1 MKNLLAR
8 ASKLGRRPACGLH
21 GSVTS
26 SHNPGRA
33 YLACQTSA
41 NRTVG
46 ATFLIQE
53 VNEVDFGATTLV
65 TYTLLVILGEKLDSR
80 EALDFI
86 SLSQVNVFLVITID
100 VGDNALKNVNDGQK

>member
-1 MKNLLAR
+1 M
-8 ASKLGRRPACGLH
+8 
-21 GSVTS
+21 
-26 SHNPGRA
+26 
-33 YLACQTSA
+33 
-41 NRTVG
+41 G

>member
-1 MKNLLAR
+1 M
-8 ASKLGRRPACGLH
+8 
-21 GSVTS
+21 
-26 SHNPGRA
+26 
-33 YLACQTSA
+33 
-41 NRTVG
+41 G

-100 VGDNALKNVNDGQK
+100 VGDNALKNVNDG